1 MVTKHR
7 MNNKND
13 TSIQHDFDWNLYM
26 SGTAD
31 LPEYVPSTET
41 SNNRTGQY
49 LGNTVGGVGFP
60 I

>member
-1 MVTKHR
+1 